1 MDGKLAVN
9 PLPQR
14 LLPWR
19 VLIGGIEAPIS
30 YAGAAPGEIAG
41 MLQVNALIPGN
52 IGSGPQSITLQIG
65 DAGSQAGVF
74 VTVE

>member
-1 MDGKLAVN
+1 VDGKLAVN
-9 PLPQR
+9 PLPQP
-14 LLPWR
+14 LLPLR
-19 VLIGGIEAPIS
+19 VLIGGIEAPIC

-52 IGSGPQSITLQIG
+52 IGSGPQSITFQIG